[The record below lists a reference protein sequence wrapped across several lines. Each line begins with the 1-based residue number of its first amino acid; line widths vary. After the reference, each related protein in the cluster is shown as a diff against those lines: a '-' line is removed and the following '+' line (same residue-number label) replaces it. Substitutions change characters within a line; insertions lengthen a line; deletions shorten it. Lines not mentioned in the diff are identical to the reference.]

1 MSSITQFPHKRN
13 EDDMATV
20 PIPARR
26 VVTTFDAASKHE
38 QIDVKPLPVR
48 IFRRIVTGVFSL
60 WAKISTTIV
69 TNLNWRQQ
77 VEPYVGYGTSNF
89 SRLICRTVYEPLR
102 RKPGALMRGW
112 RGMLAVPAP
121 KVKVKLSIDGVPV
134 ETVQV
139 GTSEVYDRV
148 DRFRERSIDYA
159 VSDSAGYLD
168 LVADRALEPG
178 IHHVSYQVEGR
189 HAVNS
194 NLFTIAPGTR
204 VGVISDVDDTI
215 MITQAP
221 TLWKAAYNLL
231 LLNPQK
237 RASVPGM
244 AVLFNRIADIFP
256 DAPFF
261 YLSTSPWNVES
272 SIRHFIENYGF
283 PAGPL
288 LLRDLDPRPKTF
300 IPSGVQ
306 HKLEY
311 AEQLMGDFPDMK
323 FILIGDDGQKDP
335 TTYAT
340 IAKRYPG
347 RVLAIG
353 IRQLS
358 PRESSPLGPV
368 RGMTQSQPSPVTDVP
383 VFTGTTGANLMK
395 TMLPYL
401 RQFA

>member
-1 MSSITQFPHKRN
+1 MTRRPLPA
-13 EDDMATV
+13 DDMPTV
-20 PIPARR
+20 PIPARK
-26 VVTTFDAASKHE
+26 VVTTFDAASPRE
-38 QIDVKPLPVR
+38 RIEVKPAHVR
-48 IFRRIVTGVFSL
+48 FLRRLITGGFGMWL
-60 WAKISTTIV
+60 KASTALVRKLDWFPT
-69 TNLNWRQQ
+69 
-77 VEPYVGYGTSNF
+77 VEPYVGYGTEDY
-89 SRLICRTVYEPLR
+89 SRLICRTIYAPEHSQ
-102 RKPGALMRGW
+102 PGRAIRGIH
-112 RGMLAVPAP
+112 GMLAVPAP
-121 KVKVKLSIDGVPV
+121 RTQVAISIDGVPL

-139 GTSEVYDRV
+139 GVSEQYDAL
-148 DRFRERSIDYA
+148 DAQPDIDSEYA
-159 VSDSAGYLD
+159 VSDSSGYLD
-168 LVADRALEPG
+168 LVAEVADHELSVG
-178 IHHVSYQVEGR
+178 VHKVSYRVRGR
-189 HAVNS
+189 KRVAQ
-194 NLFTIAPGTR
+194 NLFTIPSGAK

-221 TLWKAAYNLL
+221 VFWKAAWNLL
-231 LLNPQK
+231 FLNPNK
-237 RASVPGM
+237 KASVPGM
-244 AVLFNRIADIFP
+244 SVLFTKIADLFP

-272 SIRHFIENYGF
+272 SIRHFITNHGF

-300 IPSGVQ
+300 IPTGVQ
-306 HKLEY
+306 HKLEF

-358 PRESSPLGPV
+358 PREASPFSSVAGVTSTQPV
-368 RGMTQSQPSPVTDVP
+368 PVTDVP
-383 VFTGTTGANLMK
+383 VFTGTTGTNLMN

-401 RQFA
+401 KTLL